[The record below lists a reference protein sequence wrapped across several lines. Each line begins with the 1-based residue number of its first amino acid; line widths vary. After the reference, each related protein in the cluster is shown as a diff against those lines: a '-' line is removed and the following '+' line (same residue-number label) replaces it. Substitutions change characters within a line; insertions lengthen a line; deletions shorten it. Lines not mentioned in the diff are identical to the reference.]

1 MNPPAAAAYDAVV
14 RHRRAEPAH
23 SFSQRVRYSLLDLD
37 EVDAEAGPSPRG
49 WRPSGSV
56 LGRFHRGDYFDGSDQ
71 PLRPAVLDL
80 VEERTG
86 RRPAGPVRMLTQLRT
101 MGWLFNPLSVYYC
114 TTADGAE
121 LDTLVLE
128 VSNTPWHE
136 RHWYVLGA
144 DEVAGRGEPFAKAF
158 HVSPFMPMDLTYRCR
173 APLPGDRLA
182 LRLELA
188 QVGADGVERRVFDAD
203 VTGRRVGPEAA
214 SLVRLAAG
222 ATQTVR
228 VSAGIYAHAA
238 RLWRRGAR
246 FHGHPGRHSDPA
258 PSADLT
264 TTSRRIP

>member
-1 MNPPAAAAYDAVV
+1 MTGPAPVVYDAVV
-14 RHRRAEPAH
+14 RHRRVHPAH
-23 SFSQRVRYSLLDLD
+23 EIRQRVRYSYLDLA
-37 EVDAEAGPSPRG
+37 EVDA
-49 WRPSGSV
+49 
-56 LGRFHRGDYFDGSDQ
+56 GRFPDRTTSGRFDRRDHLDGTDR

-86 RRPAGPVRMLTQLRT
+86 RRPDGPVRLLTQLRT

-114 TTADGAE
+114 TTADGAD

-144 DEVAGRGEPFAKAF
+144 EQVSGRGEPFAKSF

-173 APLPGDRLA
+173 APLPGSSLA
-182 LRLELA
+182 LRLELSRTD
-188 QVGADGVERRVFDAD
+188 VDGVEHRVFDAD
-203 VTGRRVGPEAA
+203 LTGRQVGPGAA
-214 SLVRLAAG
+214 TARRVVAG

-238 RLWRRGAR
+238 RLWSRGAT
-246 FHGHPGRHSDPA
+246 FHGHPDRRAHPT
-258 PSADLT
+258 PRPDLT
-264 TTSRRIP
+264 TTARRTP